1 MLESTRNTSEL
12 VYESLPIMSLCNLPV
27 RIRYEERAGG
37 VVVVVAGGEVELVKD
52 SLVCFS
58 LYGVVLPGV
67 L

>member
-1 MLESTRNTSEL
+1 
-12 VYESLPIMSLCNLPV
+12 MSLCNLPV